1 MIDVGEMVVCDG
13 RTARVLDIEGNIA
26 RCGHIDR
33 HGDYLEMYADVDDI
47 EPLWL
52 ALQPKTM
59 WPDSFEGDD
68 NVRTRAPNR
77 RAAA

>member
-1 MIDVGEMVVCDG
+1 MIQVGNMVVCDG
-13 RTARVLDIEGNIA
+13 RTARVMDIEGTTA
-26 RCGHIDR
+26 HCVHVDR
-33 HGDYLEMYADVDDI
+33 HGNYFDMYEDVEDI
-47 EPLWL
+47 SPLWL

-77 RAAA
+77 RAA